1 MLRKN
6 LCSRPG
12 LFKGT
17 DERRNSAGD
26 TAMNA
31 SNGARQDDDGRTS
44 LGARL
49 TERSIGARSVAASIR
64 REISALDPSYFALV
78 MATGI
83 VSNGFYLQ
91 EQRAVSNALLA
102 VAVAAY
108 VWLGLLTGLRA
119 ALAGAALRADLANAR
134 TVFLFFTFVAAT
146 DVLGIAI
153 GVRGFPTIALAMW
166 GCALA
171 VWVLLIYLGFGVLMI
186 LNTPGRADVVNGA
199 WLNAIVATQ
208 SLVILGVEVI
218 LPAGN
223 FGPTGWMMVH
233 MLWIV
238 GLGLYGIYVALLCQR
253 MFFFDVK
260 PDDVT
265 PPLWIVMGAAAISAN
280 AGSALAADGA
290 ATPFLRS
297 MQPFVD
303 GVTLGMWAW
312 ATWWIPLL
320 ILLGIWK
327 HGIRRVPIVYTPMLW
342 SIVFPIGMYGVASF
356 RLSHVAGVPAL
367 ESWSWAVAWIA
378 LAAWSATAMAF
389 VIASFRSI
397 RAFVRPAA

>member
-1 MLRKN
+1 MK
-6 LCSRPG
+6 
-12 LFKGT
+12 
-17 DERRNSAGD
+17 
-26 TAMNA
+26 A
-31 SNGARQDDDGRTS
+31 SNGAQQDAAGR
-44 LGARL
+44 ARPAA
-49 TERSIGARSVAASIR
+49 RSFVAPRSVAASIAR
-64 REISALDPSYFALV
+64 QISALDPGYFALV

-91 EQRAVSNALLA
+91 QQRAVSDALLA
-102 VAVAAY
+102 VGIAAY

-119 ALAGAALRADLANAR
+119 ALSGAALRADLANPR

-153 GVRGFPTIALAMW
+153 GVRGFAGIALGMW
-166 GCALA
+166 VCALTI
-171 VWVLLIYLGFGVLMI
+171 WVMLIYLGFGVLMFF
-186 LNTPGRADVVNGA
+186 NTPNGADVVNGA

-208 SLVILGVEVI
+208 SLVILGVEVV
-218 LPAGN
+218 LPAAG
-223 FGPTGWMMVH
+223 FGPIGWMMVH
-233 MLWIV
+233 MLWMI
-238 GLGLYGIYVALLCQR
+238 GLGLYAIYVALLCQR

-260 PDDVT
+260 PADVA

-303 GVTLGMWAW
+303 GVTLGLWAW

-320 ILLGIWK
+320 ILLGVWK
-327 HGIRRVPIVYTPMLW
+327 HGIRRVPIGYTPMLW
-342 SIVFPIGMYGVASF
+342 SIVFPVGMYGVASF

-367 ESWSWAVAWIA
+367 ELWSWAVAWIA
-378 LAAWSATAMAF
+378 LAAWGATAISL
-389 VIASFRSI
+389 VIASIRSM
-397 RAFVRPAA
+397 REFARSAV

>member
-1 MLRKN
+1 
-6 LCSRPG
+6 
-12 LFKGT
+12 
-17 DERRNSAGD
+17 
-26 TAMNA
+26 MNA
-31 SNGARQDDDGRTS
+31 SNGARRKSDGR
-44 LGARL
+44 GRP
-49 TERSIGARSVAASIR
+49 TERGFDARRSVAALIT
-64 REISALDPSYFALV
+64 REISTLDPGYFALV

-91 EQRAVSNALLA
+91 EQGAVSDALLA

-108 VWLGLLTGLRA
+108 VWIALLTALRA
-119 ALAGAALRADLANAR
+119 ALSGAALRADLISPR

-153 GVRGFPTIALAMW
+153 GVRGFPMTAIAMW
-166 GCALA
+166 VCALA
-171 VWVLLIYLGFGVLMI
+171 IWALLIYFGFGVLM
-186 LNTPGRADVVNGA
+186 LFNAPGGADVVNGA

-208 SLVILGVEVI
+208 SLVILGVEVV
-218 LPAGN
+218 LPAAD

-233 MLWIV
+233 MLWMI
-238 GLGLYGIYVALLCQR
+238 GLGLYGIYVALLCNR
-253 MFFFDVK
+253 MFFSDVK
-260 PDDVT
+260 PADLT

-280 AGSALAADGA
+280 AGSALAGDGA

-320 ILLGIWK
+320 ILLGVWK
-327 HGIRRVPIVYTPMLW
+327 HGVRRVPIAYTPMLW

-356 RLSHVAGVPAL
+356 RLSHVAGVPVL
-367 ESWSWAVAWIA
+367 ESWSWGLAWIA
-378 LAAWSATAMAF
+378 LAAWGATAMAL
-389 VIASFRSI
+389 VVAWFRSL
-397 RAFVRPAA
+397 RELVRSAP